1 MFLCMANNPSW
12 RERAEEYR
20 ETGLSVF
27 NQQLNPNVEE
37 QSMLR
42 FLELPPTD
50 EEVQEINWSKTVE

>member
-12 RERAEEYR
+12 RERAEKYR
-20 ETGLSVF
+20 ETGF
-27 NQQLNPNVEE
+27 PNVEE
-37 QSMLR
+37 QSMLP